1 MVTVAAPPVP
11 SIAQRIDRLPL
22 TWPLWRL
29 ALVTQAA
36 WGFVIATD
44 GLAAR
49 IYPFVWGPHHAFGI
63 AQFSLLLVVST
74 GAGIVVGE
82 YVFALLSD
90 RFGRRRILMIAAV
103 ASGLGILPAAFSDN
117 YFLLMVFF
125 GVGALGIGGVLATNI
140 VYTAEVAPSAVRG
153 KMTQTAQAVAI
164 LVVNL
169 LGTVPAIF
177 LMPRYYQI
185 YIAVLAAG
193 PLLVLVPL
201 VALVLPESPRWLE
214 AHGRHREAE
223 AGVTRLERECE
234 ARYGEL
240 PRPLITTAAAEAPRA
255 GVRALFGTGYR
266 PQTVLLFVCW
276 FLGYSG
282 LVYGPLGFL
291 NLYLAREG
299 FSAQQVFVAG
309 LISVVGG
316 VGGLLVSGRLNERFE
331 RKSLILAGAV
341 IASLGLCLVFVAT
354 HILHSLLMLAVVNFL
369 PPAGI
374 YLWLFNM
381 YTYTAVAYPTQIRAV
396 GTGWTDGFGHLGSMA
411 SPLIIGA
418 LFAATASA
426 GYIGYFA
433 YVIVPGALLPALL
446 LVRFGVN
453 QKAAPLEAV
462 GG

>member
-1 MVTVAAPPVP
+1 MVTVEAPPQP
-11 SIAQRIDRLPL
+11 SIGQRLDRLPL
-22 TWPLWRL
+22 SWPLWRL

-49 IYPFVWGPHHAFGI
+49 IYPFVWGPRHAFGI
-63 AQFSLLLVVST
+63 AQFSLMLVVST
-74 GAGIVVGE
+74 GAGIVLGE

-90 RFGRRRILMIAAV
+90 RFGRRRILMIAA
-103 ASGLGILPAAFSDN
+103 AAAGLGILPAAFTDN
-117 YFLLMVFF
+117 YYLLMVFF
-125 GVGALGIGGVLATNI
+125 GLGALGIGGVLATNI

-153 KMTQTAQAVAI
+153 RMTQTTQAFAI
-164 LVVNL
+164 LVVNV

-177 LMPRYYQI
+177 LMPGHYQI

-201 VALVLPESPRWLE
+201 VAIVLPESPRWLQ
-214 AHGRHREAE
+214 ARGRDQEAE
-223 AGVTRLERECE
+223 AAVTTLERQCE
-234 ARYGEL
+234 ARYGAL
-240 PRPLITTAAAEAPRA
+240 PAPIIVAVAEVPR
-255 GVRALFGTGYR
+255 GSVRELFGAGYGPR
-266 PQTVLLFVCW
+266 TVLLFICW

-299 FSAQQVFVAG
+299 FSAQQVFLAG
-309 LISVVGG
+309 LISVIGG

-331 RKSLILAGAV
+331 RKALILAGAV
-341 IASLGLCLVFVAT
+341 IASVGLALVFVAT
-354 HILHSLLMLAVVNFL
+354 HILHSFLVLAVVNIL
-369 PPAGI
+369 PPAGL

-381 YTYTAVAYPTQIRAV
+381 YTYTAVAYPTRIRAV

-418 LFAATASA
+418 LFTATAGA

-433 YVIVPGALLPALL
+433 YVIIPGALLPALL
-446 LVRFGVN
+446 LARFGMN
-453 QKAAPLEAV
+453 QKAAPLEAAA
-462 GG
+462 G